1 MKNENLFEENIQISL
16 NYLGKKLVVEV
27 KKFKTLHYV
36 KKKVYE
42 YFYPITKDIIFIHNN
57 RNLEVLMDEPLGY
70 IFSGKKV
77 VKLNIIPE
85 DSGNY
90 TPFKIIKRYKDSFYS
105 PINYNNNLN
114 NKKINQKVNLN
125 SSISTN
131 KSLKSKNY
139 SLLSTSKNTYRLM
152 NNVYNKDNTSNCSN
166 KKLNN
171 CASMDN
177 IQSNKAKMKKNGKIK
192 LPPINMK
199 NIEAINN
206 NIKIDKS
213 KCYECQTNKF
223 TIYCRICDIFICEK
237 CILNENSVHN
247 LHKKL
252 LLKIDKKT
260 NKGKIKVY
268 SNKIIN
274 QFKNNLNIVE
284 TNENFNNVENNKNNF
299 LEEEINKLNEFQNRM
314 TNVSNGLI
322 ESLNKIDYEKIENE
336 KMEEVHCLCDDYR
349 MKYKKLNV
357 NEYVSPFQP
366 FFILNNSERNLANVF
381 KKMNEEDDE
390 TINLKNKAQFI
401 FQNVEYELDCVITKL
416 DSFAKNLK

>member
-213 KCYECQTNKF
+213 KCYECQANKF